1 MRMLLLAAIS
11 VATLSG
17 CDQLRSVSSGI
28 YDEGAQSMPIP
39 LAAVTALTC
48 HMTQKHSAS
57 IGKGYISDGGSEKM
71 DLTFASID
79 QKNGKAQLI
88 ANAGSADVPVLI
100 RQDQMVFPEVTGGGN
115 MNTTSVFF
123 YRDMSGP
130 GDGIVK
136 IHDKRAFAVHSR
148 HVLIMDTAVVSQW
161 VGFCEIKT
169 N

>member
-1 MRMLLLAAIS
+1 MRKLFLVAIS

-17 CDQLRSVSSGI
+17 CGQLRSVSGGI
-28 YDEGAQSMPIP
+28 YDEGAVSMPIP
-39 LAAVTALTC
+39 LSSVSALTC
-48 HMTQKHSAS
+48 HMTRKHSAN
-57 IGKGYISDGGSEKM
+57 IGKGYISNGGSEKM

-79 QKNGKAQLI
+79 QKNNTAQQIGNLG
-88 ANAGSADVPVLI
+88 AEAVPVVI
-100 RQDQMVFPEVTGGGN
+100 SQDQMVFPEVTGGRN
-115 MNTTSVFF
+115 MNLTSVFF

-130 GDGIVK
+130 SDGIVK

>member
-1 MRMLLLAAIS
+1 
-11 VATLSG
+11 
-17 CDQLRSVSSGI
+17 
-28 YDEGAQSMPIP
+28 
-39 LAAVTALTC
+39 
-48 HMTQKHSAS
+48 MTMKHSAR
-57 IGKGYISDGGSEKM
+57 IGKGYKSNPGSEKM

-88 ANAGSADVPVLI
+88 ANVGTATVPVTI
-100 RQDQMVFPEVTGGGN
+100 SQDQMVFPEVTGGGN

-130 GDGIVK
+130 SDGIVK